1 MLVVNQVLGLV
12 TDQGLSDQVH
22 DISHHG
28 TVEKVILNT
37 EDISRHRLK
46 VKTNLGR
53 EIAIQ
58 LPRQTHLQ
66 NGAVLHLTDEHV
78 VWVEVSTPEYL
89 RLKPIDVATAL
100 ELGYFAGNMHWQIK
114 FDADCIEILMQ
125 SGKAHYLERLAH
137 FFEKQ
142 VVSIAS

>member
-1 MLVVNQVLGLV
+1 MMVVNNIVGLV
-12 TDQGLSDQVH
+12 TDQHLNEKVH

-66 NGAVLHLTDEHV
+66 NGAVLHLTDQHV
-78 VWVEVSTPEYL
+78 VFVEVSTPEYL
-89 RLKPIDVATAL
+89 RLKPIDTATAL

-114 FDADCIEILMQ
+114 FDGDCIEILMQ

-137 FFEKQ
+137 FFEKDL
-142 VVSIAS
+142 VSIQS